1 MGAWLIDTRTP
12 VGLYFLADSKDPAL
26 RLTKEQARRICNAI
40 ERSLLSGS
48 IRLLIDAELISIFT
62 RPQLEAIAGKFPDN
76 TAPKPG
82 EVKAALES
90 LKKRLGKQTP
100 GKLTISS
107 LPPQPPEKGLIF
119 PALTQVVRAVPTMT
133 LETDQMVRLYSLLV
147 LVHKY
152 VTFEGPFGD
161 LSGVLKPA
169 QLAFLRNVTEDAYR
183 AESVPFPEGDKD
195 RCGQLFLFELRD
207 RLKEKYSL

>member
-1 MGAWLIDTRTP
+1 
-12 VGLYFLADSKDPAL
+12 
-26 RLTKEQARRICNAI
+26 
-40 ERSLLSGS
+40 
-48 IRLLIDAELISIFT
+48 
-62 RPQLEAIAGKFPDN
+62 
-76 TAPKPG
+76 
-82 EVKAALES
+82 
-90 LKKRLGKQTP
+90 
-100 GKLTISS
+100 
-107 LPPQPPEKGLIF
+107 
-119 PALTQVVRAVPTMT
+119 MT